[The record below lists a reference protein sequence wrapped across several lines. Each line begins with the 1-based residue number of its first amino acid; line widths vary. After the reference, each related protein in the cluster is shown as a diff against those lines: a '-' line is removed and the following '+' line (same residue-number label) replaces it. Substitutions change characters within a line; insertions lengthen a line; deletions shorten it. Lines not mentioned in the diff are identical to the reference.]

1 MPEHFFSDTTVVTI
15 DDDDVDPTNF
25 DWIAP
30 NNNNS
35 NNRTRTT
42 IITEQWPYH
51 NDCLII
57 TLFLVVRKINVSQNE
72 AFIRLVKSFLLFLMH
87 FQDIQLQFL
96 RRNRW
101 TNKNIDIFV
110 CDMIDSITI
119 YNNVND
125 NDEDVNA
132 KDD

>member
-1 MPEHFFSDTTVVTI
+1 MDTN

-57 TLFLVVRKINVSQNE
+57 TLFLVVRKINVSQNV
-72 AFIRLVKSFLLFLMH
+72 AFIRLVKSFFVVFNALPGH
-87 FQDIQLQFL
+87 TITFL
-96 RRNRW
+96 RRNR
-101 TNKNIDIFV
+101 
-110 CDMIDSITI
+110 
-119 YNNVND
+119 
-125 NDEDVNA
+125 
-132 KDD
+132 

>member
-42 IITEQWPYH
+42 IITEQ
-51 NDCLII
+51 
-57 TLFLVVRKINVSQNE
+57 
-72 AFIRLVKSFLLFLMH
+72 
-87 FQDIQLQFL
+87 
-96 RRNRW
+96 
-101 TNKNIDIFV
+101 
-110 CDMIDSITI
+110 
-119 YNNVND
+119 
-125 NDEDVNA
+125 
-132 KDD
+132 